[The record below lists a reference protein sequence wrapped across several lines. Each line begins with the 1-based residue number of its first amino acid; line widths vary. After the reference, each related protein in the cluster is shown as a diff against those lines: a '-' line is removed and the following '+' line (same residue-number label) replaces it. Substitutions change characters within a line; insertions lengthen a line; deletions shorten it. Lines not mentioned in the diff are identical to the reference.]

1 MSFIE
6 VSADSDFPIQNLPY
20 GVFSTKDNP
29 QPRIGVAIGSKIL
42 DLSSIKHL
50 FDGTQMKDKQSVFDE
65 TTLNKFMSL
74 GRSAWK
80 ETRERLQE
88 LLSKDCPTLKD
99 NDQLRKQAFVEQADA
114 IMHLPA
120 QIGDYTDFYCSR
132 EHATNVGTMFRGKEN
147 ALNPN
152 WLHLPVGYH
161 GRASSVV
168 ISGTDIRRPNGQ
180 TCPDETKPPVF
191 STCKLLDIELEMAFF
206 IGSQGNKQGE
216 PIPMDQADDYIFGL
230 VIMNDWSARDI
241 QKWEYVPLGPFN
253 AKNFGTTISPWI
265 VTIDALKDALS
276 NGPTQDP
283 KPLPYLTQQE
293 PSALNID
300 LQVTL
305 KPAKSSTEHT
315 ICQSNLKYIYW
326 SLKQMLVHHSSTGC
340 NLRPGDLI
348 GTGTI
353 SGPTPDSCGSL
364 LEITWRGTKP
374 LQLDENTT
382 RKFLED
388 GDTIKMTGF
397 YQGDGYRIGFGECV
411 GTIIPALPLPK

>member
-29 QPRIGVAIGSKIL
+29 KPRIGVAIGSKIL

-50 FDGTQMKDKQSVFDE
+50 FDGTQMKDKQCVFDE

-99 NDQLRKQAFVEQADA
+99 NDQLRKQAFVEQNDA

-191 STCKLLDIELEMAFF
+191 SNCKLLDIELEMAFF
-206 IGSQGNKQGE
+206 IGGQGNKQGE

-265 VTIDALKDALS
+265 VTMDALKDALS

-364 LEITWRGTKP
+364 LEIIWRGTKP

-388 GDTIKMTGF
+388 GDTIKMTSVF
-397 YQGDGYRIGFGECV
+397 IDCRVEEKLNKDCSCDCF
-411 GTIIPALPLPK
+411 